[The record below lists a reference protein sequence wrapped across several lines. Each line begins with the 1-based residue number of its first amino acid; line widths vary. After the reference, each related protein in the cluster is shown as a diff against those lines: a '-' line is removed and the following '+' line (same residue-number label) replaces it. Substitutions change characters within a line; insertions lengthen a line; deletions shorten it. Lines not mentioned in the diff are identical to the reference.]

1 MNIKQLYILI
11 LFLFVRLSCYS
22 VNLPEVIENDIY
34 SDNIKT
40 VQLFRKGWDL
50 SNPVIVLKSDQ
61 VLSFSFDDLS
71 TDVKDYYYTLYHCD
85 RNWRISN
92 MSQQEYLD
100 SFTEYPLDDFDF
112 SVVPMVRYVNYQLE
126 LPNSNISFKYSGNY
140 ALVVYDKNS
149 PDDPMIIRRFY
160 VVEPLVNIDARI
172 KNATFDP
179 VDGENQE
186 VDFIVDHSNFP
197 IQNPRNEIK
206 VVVTQNGRSD
216 NAIANLKPMFSD
228 DKWLEYDYNEG
239 NSFNGENEFRSF
251 EFRNYK
257 FPGVGVNSI
266 TYHQPLYHVTL
277 KTDKLRVQDRYMF
290 DNDLNGRFHIELHN
304 SNMPDV
310 EADYMFVHFTLPLE
324 NVLLG
329 GGVYVFGELS
339 NWQCT
344 KLNEMKWS
352 MERHQYELTMLL
364 KQGYYNY
371 TYAWKDLTDNKIK
384 TNAFEGSH
392 HETENDYQIFVYY
405 GKTADRYDRLI
416 GYQKFNSLENRA
428 FLSKRF

>member
-1 MNIKQLYILI
+1 
-11 LFLFVRLSCYS
+11 
-22 VNLPEVIENDIY
+22 
-34 SDNIKT
+34 
-40 VQLFRKGWDL
+40 
-50 SNPVIVLKSDQ
+50 
-61 VLSFSFDDLS
+61 
-71 TDVKDYYYTLYHCD
+71 
-85 RNWRISN
+85 

-172 KNATFDP
+172 RNATFDP